1 MRSEFLP
8 FFKPQIGDAE
18 ISEVVETLKSGWLT
32 TGPRTKR
39 FEEEFADFVGA
50 KYAIAVNS
58 ATAALHLGLDAV
70 GVQAG
75 DEVLVPTYTFAATA
89 EVVLYFGATPVLV
102 DCAPGEFNLD
112 LEQLESLIT
121 RRTRAIIPVDIAGEA
136 PDMDLLME
144 IAARH
149 NLKVVEDAAHSIP
162 AKYKGR
168 WVGTLADLTAF
179 SFYANKNITTGE
191 GGMLTTDNEEYADR
205 ARIMS
210 LHGISKDAWKRYSST
225 GSWYYE
231 ILQPGFKYNMTD
243 IAAALGLHQLGR
255 CFEMQQRRE
264 AIVEQ
269 YDAAFGTMP
278 ELEIPPRSPYSQSA
292 WHLYL
297 LRLNLDALK
306 IDRNDFLDQL
316 KAANIGFSVHYIPL
330 HMHPY
335 YREKFDYRP
344 DSFPVAALNYRRVI
358 TLPLYPAMSD
368 QDVRDV
374 IEGVQGIVDENRA

>member
-1 MRSEFLP
+1 MRSTFLP
-8 FFKPQIGDAE
+8 FFKPSIGDAE
-18 ISEVVETLKSGWLT
+18 INEVVETLKSGWLT
-32 TGPRTKR
+32 TGPRTHR

-70 GVQAG
+70 GVKPG

-89 EVVLYFGATPVLV
+89 EVVIYFGATPVLV
-102 DCAPGEFNLD
+102 DCAPGQFNLD
-112 LEQLESLIT
+112 LSQLESRIT
-121 RRTRAIIPVDIAGEA
+121 PRTKAIIPVDVAGET
-136 PDMDLLME
+136 PDMDRLME

-191 GGMLTTDNEEYADR
+191 GGMLTTDNAEYAER

-210 LHGISKDAWKRYSST
+210 LHGISKDAWKRFSAA

-231 ILQPGFKYNMTD
+231 ILQPGYKYNMTD
-243 IAAALGLHQLGR
+243 IAAALGLHQLQR
-255 CFEMQQRRE
+255 CLEMQQRRE
-264 AIVEQ
+264 TIVEQ
-269 YDAAFGTMP
+269 YDAAFEVMP
-278 ELEIPPRSPYSQSA
+278 ELELPPRQPYNQSA

-297 LRLNLDALK
+297 LRLNLDYLK
-306 IDRNDFLDQL
+306 IDRNSFLEKL

-335 YREKFDYRP
+335 YRERFDFQP
-344 DSFPVAALNYRRVI
+344 ESFPQAARNYRRVI

-368 QDVRDV
+368 QDVQDV
-374 IEGVQGIVDENRA
+374 IEAVQTIVAENRA

>member
-1 MRSEFLP
+1 MRSTFLP
-8 FFKPQIGDAE
+8 FFKPSIGDAE
-18 ISEVVETLKSGWLT
+18 INEVVETLKSGWLT
-32 TGPRTKR
+32 TGPRTHR

-70 GVQAG
+70 GVKPG

-89 EVVLYFGATPVLV
+89 EVVIYFGATPVLV
-102 DCAPGEFNLD
+102 DCAPGQFNLD
-112 LEQLESLIT
+112 LAQLESRLT
-121 RRTRAIIPVDIAGEA
+121 PRTKAIIPVDVAGET
-136 PDMDLLME
+136 PDMDRLME

-191 GGMLTTDNEEYADR
+191 GGMLTTDNAEYAER

-210 LHGISKDAWKRYSST
+210 LHGISKDAWKRFSAA

-231 ILQPGFKYNMTD
+231 ILQPGYKYNMTD
-243 IAAALGLHQLGR
+243 IAAALGLHQLQR
-255 CFEMQQRRE
+255 CLEMQQRRE
-264 AIVEQ
+264 LIVEQ
-269 YDAAFGTMP
+269 YDAAFEAMP
-278 ELEIPPRSPYSQSA
+278 ELELPPRQPYNQSA

-297 LRLNLDALK
+297 LRLNLDYLK
-306 IDRNDFLDQL
+306 IDRNTFLENL

-335 YREKFDYRP
+335 YRERFDFSP
-344 DSFPVAALNYRRVI
+344 ESFPQAAENYRRVV

-368 QDVRDV
+368 QDVQDV
-374 IEGVQGIVDENRA
+374 IEAVQTIITENRA

>member
-8 FFKPQIGDAE
+8 FFKPLIGEAE
-18 ISEVVETLKSGWLT
+18 INEVVETLRSGWLT

-70 GVQAG
+70 GIQAG

-112 LEQLESLIT
+112 LEQLESRIT
-121 RRTRAIIPVDIAGEA
+121 SRTKAIIPVDIAGEA
-136 PDMDLLME
+136 PDMDVLME

-162 AKYKGR
+162 ARYKGR

-243 IAAALGLHQLGR
+243 IAAALGLHQLQR

-269 YDAAFGTMP
+269 YDAAFEEMP

-297 LRLNLDALK
+297 LRLNLDNLK
-306 IDRNDFLDQL
+306 IDRNDFLDRL

-368 QDVRDV
+368 QDVQDV
-374 IEGVQGIVDENRA
+374 IEAVQTIVAENRA

>member
-8 FFKPQIGDAE
+8 FFKPLLSDAE
-18 ISEVVETLKSGWLT
+18 INEVVETLRSGWLT

-70 GVQAG
+70 GVKAG

-89 EVVLYFGATPVLV
+89 EVVNYFGAIPVLV
-102 DCAPGEFNLD
+102 DCEPGQFNLD
-112 LEQLESLIT
+112 VEQLERLIT
-121 RRTRAIIPVDIAGEA
+121 PRTKAIIPVDIAGEA
-136 PDMDLLME
+136 PDMDVLLD

-149 NLKVVEDAAHSIP
+149 NLKVVEDAAHAIP

-168 WVGTLADLTAF
+168 WVGTLSDLTAF

-210 LHGISKDAWKRYSST
+210 LHGISKDAWKRYTST
-225 GSWYYE
+225 GNWYYE

-243 IAAALGLHQLGR
+243 VAAALGLHQLQR

-264 AIVEQ
+264 AIVEM
-269 YDAAFGTMP
+269 YDAAFEGMP
-278 ELEIPPRSPYSQSA
+278 EVEIPPRAPYNQSA

-297 LRLNLDALK
+297 LRLNLDTLK
-306 IDRNDFLDQL
+306 IDRNEFLDKL
-316 KAANIGFSVHYIPL
+316 KEANIGFSVHYIPL

-344 DSFPVAALNYRRVI
+344 DSFPVAAQNYRRVV

-368 QDVRDV
+368 QDVQDV
-374 IEGVQGIVDENRA
+374 IEAVQTIVDDNRA

>member
-8 FFKPQIGDAE
+8 FFKPLLSDAE
-18 ISEVVETLKSGWLT
+18 INEVVETLRSGWLT

-70 GVQAG
+70 GVKAG
-75 DEVLVPTYTFAATA
+75 DEVLLPTYTFAATA
-89 EVVLYFGATPVLV
+89 EVVNYFGAVPVLV
-102 DCAPGEFNLD
+102 DCEPGQFNLD
-112 LEQLESLIT
+112 LEQIERLIT
-121 RRTRAIIPVDIAGEA
+121 PRTKAIIPVDIAGEA
-136 PDMDLLME
+136 PDMDVLLD

-149 NLKVVEDAAHSIP
+149 NLKVVEDAAHAIP

-168 WVGTLADLTAF
+168 WVGTLSDLTAF

-210 LHGISKDAWKRYSST
+210 LHGISKDAWKRYTST

-243 IAAALGLHQLGR
+243 VAAAMGLHQLQR

-269 YDAAFGTMP
+269 YDAAFEEMP
-278 ELEIPPRSPYSQSA
+278 EVEIPPRAPYNQSA

-297 LRLNLDALK
+297 LRLNLDTLK
-306 IDRNDFLDQL
+306 IDRNEFLDKL

-344 DSFPVAALNYRRVI
+344 DSFPVAALNYRRVV

-368 QDVRDV
+368 QDVQDV
-374 IEGVQGIVDENRA
+374 IEAVQAIVDENRS

>member
-1 MRSEFLP
+1 MRSTFLP
-8 FFKPQIGDAE
+8 FFKPSIGDAE
-18 ISEVVETLKSGWLT
+18 INEVVETLKSGWLT
-32 TGPRTKR
+32 TGPRTHR

-70 GVQAG
+70 GVKQG

-89 EVVLYFGATPVLV
+89 EVVIYFGATPVLV

-112 LEQLESLIT
+112 LNQLESLIT
-121 RRTRAIIPVDIAGEA
+121 PRTKAIIPVDIAGET

-191 GGMLTTDNEEYADR
+191 GGMLTTDNEEYAER

-210 LHGISKDAWKRYSST
+210 LHGISKDAWKRYTST

-231 ILQPGFKYNMTD
+231 ILQAGYKYNMTD
-243 IAAALGLHQLGR
+243 IAAALGLHQLQR
-255 CFEMQQRRE
+255 CLEMQQRRE
-264 AIVEQ
+264 SIMEQ
-269 YDAAFGTMP
+269 YNAAFEGMP
-278 ELEIPPRSPYSQSA
+278 ELELPPRQSYSQSA
-292 WHLYL
+292 WHLYM
-297 LRLNLDALK
+297 LRLNLDTLK
-306 IDRNDFLDQL
+306 IDRNTFLDLL

-330 HMHPY
+330 HMHPF
-335 YREKFDYRP
+335 YRERFDYRP
-344 DSFPVAALNYRRVI
+344 DSFPQAALNYRRVF

-368 QDVRDV
+368 QDVQDV
-374 IEGVQGIVDENRA
+374 IEAVQTIVADNRC

>member
-8 FFKPQIGDAE
+8 FFKPLLSDAE
-18 ISEVVETLKSGWLT
+18 INEVVETLRSGWLT

-70 GVQAG
+70 GVKAG

-89 EVVLYFGATPVLV
+89 EVVNYFGAVPVLV
-102 DCAPGEFNLD
+102 DCEPGQFNLD
-112 LEQLESLIT
+112 LGQLERLIT
-121 RRTRAIIPVDIAGEA
+121 PRTKAIIPVDIAGEA
-136 PDMDLLME
+136 PDMDVLLE

-149 NLKVVEDAAHSIP
+149 NLKVVEDAAHAIP

-168 WVGTLADLTAF
+168 WVGTLSDLTAF

-210 LHGISKDAWKRYSST
+210 LHGISKDAWKRYTST

-243 IAAALGLHQLGR
+243 VAAALGLHQLQR

-269 YDAAFGTMP
+269 YDAAFEEMP
-278 ELEIPPRSPYSQSA
+278 EVEIPPRSAYNQSA

-297 LRLNLDALK
+297 LRLNLDTLK
-306 IDRNDFLDQL
+306 IDRNEFLDKL

-344 DSFPVAALNYRRVI
+344 DSFPVAALNYRRVV
-358 TLPLYPAMSD
+358 TLPLYPAMSN

-374 IEGVQGIVDENRA
+374 IEAVQAIVDENRA

>member
-8 FFKPQIGDAE
+8 FFKPLIGEAE
-18 ISEVVETLKSGWLT
+18 INEVVETLRSGWLT

-70 GVQAG
+70 GVRAG

-112 LEQLESLIT
+112 LDQLESLIT
-121 RRTRAIIPVDIAGEA
+121 PRTKAIIPVDIAGEA
-136 PDMDLLME
+136 PDMDVLME

-231 ILQPGFKYNMTD
+231 ILQPGYKYNMTD
-243 IAAALGLHQLGR
+243 IAAGLGLHQLQR

-264 AIVEQ
+264 NIVEQ
-269 YDAAFGTMP
+269 YDAAFETMP
-278 ELEIPPRSPYSQSA
+278 EVEIPPRSSYSQSA

-297 LRLNLDALK
+297 LRLNLDTLK
-306 IDRNDFLDQL
+306 IDRNDFLDRL

-358 TLPLYPAMSD
+358 TLPLYPAMND
-368 QDVRDV
+368 QDVQDV
-374 IEGVQGIVDENRA
+374 IEAVQAIVAENRA

>member
-8 FFKPQIGDAE
+8 FFKPLLSDAE
-18 ISEVVETLKSGWLT
+18 INEVVETLRSGWLT

-70 GVQAG
+70 GVKAG

-89 EVVLYFGATPVLV
+89 EVVNYFGAIPVLV
-102 DCAPGEFNLD
+102 DCEPGQFNLD
-112 LEQLESLIT
+112 LGQLERLIT
-121 RRTRAIIPVDIAGEA
+121 PRTKAIIPVDIAGEA
-136 PDMDLLME
+136 PDMDVLLE

-149 NLKVVEDAAHSIP
+149 NLKVVEDAAHAIP
-162 AKYKGR
+162 ARYRGR
-168 WVGTLADLTAF
+168 WVGTLSDLTAF

-210 LHGISKDAWKRYSST
+210 LHGISKDAWKRYTST

-231 ILQPGFKYNMTD
+231 ILQAGFKYNMTD
-243 IAAALGLHQLGR
+243 VAAALGLHQLQR

-269 YDAAFGTMP
+269 YDAAFEEMP
-278 ELEIPPRSPYSQSA
+278 EVEIPPRAPYNQSA

-297 LRLNLDALK
+297 LRLNLDTLK
-306 IDRNDFLDQL
+306 IDRNEFLDRL

-344 DSFPVAALNYRRVI
+344 DSFPVAALNYRRVV

-368 QDVRDV
+368 QDVQDV
-374 IEGVQGIVDENRA
+374 IEAVQAIVDENRA

>member
-8 FFKPQIGDAE
+8 FFKPLIGDAE
-18 ISEVVETLKSGWLT
+18 INEVVETLRSGWLT

-70 GVQAG
+70 GVRAG

-112 LEQLESLIT
+112 LEQLESRIT
-121 RRTRAIIPVDIAGEA
+121 PRTKAIIPVDIAGET
-136 PDMDLLME
+136 PDMDVLMD
-144 IAARH
+144 IAARY

-231 ILQPGFKYNMTD
+231 ILQPGYKYNMTD
-243 IAAALGLHQLGR
+243 IAAALGLHQLQR

-269 YDAAFGTMP
+269 YDAAFEGMP
-278 ELEIPPRSPYSQSA
+278 EVEIPTRSPYSQSA

-297 LRLNLDALK
+297 LRLNLDTLK
-306 IDRNDFLDQL
+306 IDRNDFLDRL

-368 QDVRDV
+368 QDVQDV
-374 IEGVQGIVDENRA
+374 IEAVQTIVTENRA

>member
-1 MRSEFLP
+1 MRSTFLP
-8 FFKPQIGDAE
+8 FFKPSIGDAE
-18 ISEVVETLKSGWLT
+18 INEVVETLKSGWLT
-32 TGPRTKR
+32 TGPRTKQ
-39 FEEEFADFVGA
+39 FEAEFADFVGA
-50 KYAIAVNS
+50 EYAIAVNS

-70 GVQAG
+70 GVKQG

-89 EVVLYFGATPVLV
+89 EVVTYFGATPVLV

-112 LEQLESLIT
+112 LAQLESLIT
-121 RRTRAIIPVDIAGEA
+121 PRTKAILPVDIAGET
-136 PDMDLLME
+136 PDMDVLMD

-162 AKYKGR
+162 AKYQGR

-191 GGMLTTDNEEYADR
+191 GGMLTTDNAEYAER

-210 LHGISKDAWKRYSST
+210 LHGISKDAWNRFSAS

-231 ILQPGFKYNMTD
+231 VLQPGFKYNMTD
-243 IAAALGLHQLGR
+243 IAAALGLHQLKR

-264 AIVEQ
+264 SIVKQ
-269 YDAAFGTMP
+269 YDAAFGSMP
-278 ELEIPPRSPYSQSA
+278 ELELPPRQPYSQSA

-297 LRLNLDALK
+297 LRLHPEYLK
-306 IDRNDFLDQL
+306 IDRNTFLERL

-335 YREKFDYRP
+335 YRERFNFTP
-344 DSFPVAALNYRRVI
+344 ESFPRAAENYRRVV
-358 TLPLYPAMSD
+358 TLPLYPAMTG
-368 QDVRDV
+368 QDVQDV
-374 IEGVQGIVDENRA
+374 IEAVQTIIEENRV